1 MSQRRKA
8 RDDRWYVLAY
18 WRILRR
24 ALDWHKGLPI
34 LLTAGIATLLMTRT
48 QDLDKSTWGVSSAVW
63 LAVTGSVLA
72 SALFGLIQ
80 WVISSAAESS
90 QSLLKDSYRGLVEEN
105 GIRQVFSQ
113 RGDDVVLKVYKELI
127 ARAEERVWAIGQ
139 TNRHFTDQHKDALAK
154 ALDRRGMDVV
164 VAFWNPLTELVT
176 PSHAVGRRCIVEVQ
190 SAIERTPGSS
200 EGWRNEIAQRQAS
213 LAAAFSKAEPMK
225 GQWRIANVS
234 CVTNFTCMIVD
245 DDVFFFPFL
254 SGPDSTNNP
263 TVWCSATHGVGRAI
277 VDHIEKLLANSDI
290 CCVVQ
295 SSQGGSATPVGEAV
309 VL

>member
-1 MSQRRKA
+1 
-8 RDDRWYVLAY
+8 
-18 WRILRR
+18 
-24 ALDWHKGLPI
+24 
-34 LLTAGIATLLMTRT
+34 
-48 QDLDKSTWGVSSAVW
+48 
-63 LAVTGSVLA
+63 
-72 SALFGLIQ
+72 
-80 WVISSAAESS
+80 
-90 QSLLKDSYRGLVEEN
+90 
-105 GIRQVFSQ
+105 
-113 RGDDVVLKVYKELI
+113 
-127 ARAEERVWAIGQ
+127 
-139 TNRHFTDQHKDALAK
+139 
-154 ALDRRGMDVV
+154 
-164 VAFWNPLTELVT
+164 
-176 PSHAVGRRCIVEVQ
+176 
-190 SAIERTPGSS
+190 
-200 EGWRNEIAQRQAS
+200 
-213 LAAAFSKAEPMK
+213 MK